1 MRYPA
6 FGQMSHCGHN
16 GSGYRNSLRSRGRN
30 KYSFKDFIEHK
41 LAITSAH
48 HLMALVIASGLP
60 EPLFLIALLMNFH
73 LVSLILAYR
82 ETSYNKHPVIPQV
95 LYPYP

>member
-30 KYSFKDFIEHK
+30 KYSVRDFIDNK
-41 LAITSAH
+41 LAKQVPSNDG
-48 HLMALVIASGLP
+48 HLLSPWVYQN
-60 EPLFLIALLMNFH
+60 LFF
-73 LVSLILAYR
+73 
-82 ETSYNKHPVIPQV
+82 
-95 LYPYP
+95 